1 MFGLKL
7 NNPPRLCLEKSD
19 VTITVTVS
27 NLCQVDLK

>member
-7 NNPPRLCLEKSD
+7 NNPPRLYLEKPD
-19 VTITVTVS
+19 VTKYVTVS